1 MPSGFPPH
9 SQILECRDCG
19 CFNTLPVVASGTSLH
34 CARCGNLLRRPMRS
48 PIDLPLA
55 LSLAGVM
62 FYLLAASTPL
72 IALEAA
78 GQESVMELPSGP
90 DQLDLHGA
98 PELAV
103 VVLVTTM
110 LMPLLKLL
118 SLILVLGGLKLGWR
132 SRLLARLFGWVEKM
146 TPWSMIEVFLVAGF
160 VAYTRLGAVGS
171 VELGP
176 AAYALAGLM
185 LVMVALDARLDPEAI
200 WRELE
205 RAAPVPRLAVK
216 GAPLLAC
223 HTCRLISQAPEGAA
237 CPRCGAHLH
246 RRKHNSQARTWALVI
261 AAAVLYIPA
270 NAYPVM
276 TFISLGQGAPSTI
289 ISGVKELAEAGL
301 WPLAALVFVASLA
314 IPLLKLVG
322 LTVLLVAQAGGS
334 AVRLRDRTRLYRVI
348 AFVGRWSMIDVF
360 LLAYLVALLRLGAI
374 ATVEPGAGAVAFA
387 SVVVL
392 TMFAA
397 ETFDPRVMWD
407 RGAPAHAPPTPTPTP
422 AHAHP
427 QDATPAPAP
436 TNRAVA

>member
-1 MPSGFPPH
+1 MSSGFPPH
-9 SQILECRDCG
+9 NQILECRDCG
-19 CFNTLPVVASGTSLH
+19 RFNALPPVPPGTAQH
-34 CARCGNLLRRPMRS
+34 CARCKTRLRRTMRE

-62 FYLLAASTPL
+62 LYLLAATTPM
-72 IALEAA
+72 ISLEAA
-78 GQESVMELPSGP
+78 GQESVMALPSGP
-90 DQLDLHGA
+90 DQLDLQGA

-118 SLILVLGGLKLGWR
+118 SLVIVLGGLKLGWR
-132 SRLLARLFGWVEKM
+132 PRALARLFGWVELM
-146 TPWSMIEVFLVAGF
+146 TPWSMIEVFLLAGF
-160 VAYTRLGAVGS
+160 VAYTRLDAVGS

-185 LVMVALDARLDPEAI
+185 VLMVALDARLDPEAI
-200 WRELE
+200 WQALE
-205 RAAPVPRLAVK
+205 RAGPAPRRAVP
-216 GAPLLAC
+216 GAPLLSC
-223 HTCRLISQAPEGAA
+223 HTCGLISQAPEGMP

-246 RRKHNSQARTWALVI
+246 RRKRNSQVRTWALVI

-270 NAYPVM
+270 NIYPVM

-289 ISGVKELAEAGL
+289 ISGVEELAEAGL
-301 WPLAALVFVASLA
+301 WPLAALVFVASIA

-322 LTVLLVAQAGGS
+322 LVILLVAGDRGS
-334 AVRLRDRTRLYRVI
+334 AVRLRDRTRLYRMI

-374 ATVEPGAGAVAFA
+374 ATVEPGLGAVAFA

-392 TMFAA
+392 TMLAA

-407 RGAPAHAPPTPTPTP
+407 RAAATHPPV
-422 AHAHP
+422 
-427 QDATPAPAP
+427 ATPAPTPATTHVP
-436 TNRAVA
+436 GNRAAA